1 MSIVFKIT
9 RIDSSL
15 NVIIQGPVGIGKN
28 SILNCLENKIKRNKK
43 KILILSVNG
52 QNEFQISKLKEK
64 LLNFKMNSFN
74 IGTFSKV
81 VLIKNPDLI
90 PNGSQLIL
98 RENMEEGNQKINFLL
113 LSNSFYN
120 INPAIYSRCIPVIFK
135 LIPEIYSIV
144 KLKEILEKEKLEL
157 TIEFITEIVKI
168 GNGDIRKTINLLF
181 SKFNNKEDKRNN
193 FSLDLTTDL
202 HLKSIDI
209 FLKEN
214 KLEIFEKITKLSA
227 VEYQYFTKIFFLSR
241 KKGNINIKFL

>member
-1 MSIVFKIT
+1 LSIVFKIT
-9 RIDSSL
+9 KIDSSL

-28 SILNCLENKIKRNKK
+28 SILNCLENKMKK
-43 KILILSVNG
+43 KKNRILLLIVDG

-64 LLNFKMNSFN
+64 LNNFKMNSFN

-90 PNGSQLIL
+90 PNGSQMIL

-113 LSNSFYN
+113 LSNSFYR

-135 LIPEIYSIV
+135 LVPEIYSIV
-144 KLKEILEKEKLEL
+144 KLKEILDKENLEL

-181 SKFNNKEDKRNN
+181 SKFTRVEGKRKR
-193 FSLDLTTDL
+193 FSLYLSTNL
-202 HLKSIDI
+202 HLKSVGI

-214 KLEIFEKITKLSA
+214 KLEIFEKISKLS
-227 VEYQYFTKIFFLSR
+227 VIKYQYFNRIFFLSR
-241 KKGNINIKFL
+241 KKGSINIKFM